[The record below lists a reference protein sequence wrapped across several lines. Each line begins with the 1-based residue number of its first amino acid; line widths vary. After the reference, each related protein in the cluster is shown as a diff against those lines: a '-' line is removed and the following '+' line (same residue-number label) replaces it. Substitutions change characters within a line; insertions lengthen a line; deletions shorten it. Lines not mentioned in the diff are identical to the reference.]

1 MLEAWFL
8 FVKENFW
15 GLLLVAV
22 ALIIVLS
29 LVKTVVKWVILLLIV
44 VGVYLYGANFVGN
57 IQQLVQQA
65 AQGTM
70 EQASRLI
77 VEEIK
82 HADYKVDKEGNYTIT
97 SSKMTLSG
105 RLGSNEAILEI
116 IGQKI
121 PIQLDEALRTAIS
134 QMANEKK

>member
-29 LVKTVVKWVILLLIV
+29 LVKTMVKWVILLLIV

-57 IQQLVQQA
+57 IQELVQQA

-70 EQASRLI
+70 EQAIQLI
-77 VEEIK
+77 IEEMK
-82 HADYKVDKEGNYTIT
+82 HAEYKVDKEGNYTIT
-97 SSKMTLSG
+97 SNKMTLSG

-121 PIQLDEALRTAIS
+121 PIQLDEALRKAIS